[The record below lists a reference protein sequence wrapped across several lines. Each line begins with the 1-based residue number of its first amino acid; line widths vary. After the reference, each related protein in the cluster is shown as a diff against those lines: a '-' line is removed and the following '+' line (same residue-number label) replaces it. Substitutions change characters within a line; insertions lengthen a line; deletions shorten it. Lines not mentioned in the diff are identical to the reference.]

1 MMEKVNLLIKFNSYG
16 VYFVSIVILYS
27 ILRGIISFF
36 SNSFDFEYI
45 YNTEDNPVRHIFIF
59 GENPTILLGILTAS
73 YFSHSFI
80 LPIMKNNENPKNN
93 KRDLFVGYF
102 LVYITY
108 LLVGIVGYI
117 GFSDIGYTS
126 VPEFKKVI
134 VIL

>member
-1 MMEKVNLLIKFNSYG
+1 MEKVNLLIKFNSYG